1 MRMSLQSPGHFLNV
15 HSRRFRQTLIACLLA
30 FGFSASVLGVVAFMR
45 WRADHAMRKDT
56 RIVLTE
62 ANQQLIR
69 ALQSRRG
76 TLTLLRDTVDRSKP
90 LGLDDR
96 QALSN
101 SAVAHT
107 RHLLG
112 IGFTRSAEPVS
123 WWTPPSPTT
132 RTEQQALSQ
141 EISQRLRLRNAWRVP
156 STFIVTSRADR
167 PLLVMVEPL
176 RAKAHRRSA
185 VAGVFDL
192 KPLLN
197 DFFELTLQ
205 QPFPVQVLHESEL
218 LYRSVGWQASTALRV
233 GTTER
238 RPPIIEET
246 IRLDAIRWTLQM
258 QPGTTQTARTISW
271 FNIVLL
277 VLSGFSTIAIS
288 TIIWLL
294 AMRTRLL
301 QRAVSRRTAALR
313 RTMERLRQLATTDEL
328 TGLWNRRAFLERW
341 DFEYARAKRYGR
353 PVGCLLI
360 DVDGFKSINDTVGHH
375 MGDLVLKGVAQEL
388 KIALRQADVLARF
401 GGDEFIVALPETSVT
416 QASLVAEK
424 LRQLAIH
431 GPWERQPGLGP
442 IRLSVGIGFL
452 QPHLT
457 AEQVIQQADAEMYA
471 SRREARVG
479 STTVVHETIP

>member
-1 MRMSLQSPGHFLNV
+1 MSLPSPSGLLNV
-15 HSRRFRQTLIACLLA
+15 HSRRFRRTLIACLLTL
-30 FGFSASVLGVVAFMR
+30 GLSASFLGTVAFMR
-45 WRADHAMRKDT
+45 WHTDHAMRKDT

-62 ANQQLIR
+62 ASQQLIR

-96 QALSN
+96 RALSN

-123 WWTPPSPTT
+123 WWTPPTPTT

-156 STFIVTSRADR
+156 STFIVTGRVDR

-176 RAKAHRRSA
+176 RVKANRRSA
-185 VAGVFDL
+185 VTGAFDL

-205 QPFPVQVLHESEL
+205 QPFPVQLLHENEL
-218 LYRSVGWQASTALRV
+218 LYRSAGWQASTAQ
-233 GTTER
+233 R
-238 RPPIIEET
+238 RPSVIEET

-271 FNIVLL
+271 FNVVLL
-277 VLSGFSTIAIS
+277 VLSGFSAIAIS
-288 TIIWLL
+288 AIIWLL

-341 DFEYARAKRYGR
+341 DFEYTRAKRYGR
-353 PVGCLLI
+353 PLGCLLI

-388 KIALRQADVLARF
+388 KTALRGADVLARF
-401 GGDEFIVALPETSVT
+401 GGDEFIVALPETSVA

-442 IRLSVGIGFL
+442 IRLSVGIGLL

-471 SRREARVG
+471 SRREARV
-479 STTVVHETIP
+479 VVHEAIP